1 MGKKVKT
8 WLIIAV
14 SLIVFG
20 VITFVAIMTGYNW
33 DFTKLSTVTYQTNT
47 HDVTQPFD
55 DIFLQTETADVRFVA
70 AEDNTCKVVCVEQEN
85 VRHDV
90 LVADGKLRITIVD
103 KREWHQFVGINFNQE
118 KITVYLPESVYNSL
132 VILTDTGDVHI
143 ANSFTFRSIN
153 VDTSTGKV
161 NNYAAADTIKIKA
174 TTGDVR
180 VENVTADTVTLSVS
194 TGKITAKNVTCSGDV
209 KMNVSTGKVT
219 AINVHCTNF
228 LSSGSTG
235 DLSLKNVTATEKFT
249 LQRSTGD
256 ILFDGCDAE
265 EIYAKTGTGDVKGT
279 LRSVKKF
286 ITKTATGHVNV
297 PNSETGG
304 RCEII
309 TGTGDIRLSV
319 NNG

>member
-103 KREWHQFVGINFNQE
+103 EREWHQFVGINFNQE

-153 VDTSTGKV
+153 VDTSTGTV
-161 NNYAAADTIKIKA
+161 NNYAAADTIMIKA

-286 ITKTATGHVNV
+286 ITKTVTGHVNV